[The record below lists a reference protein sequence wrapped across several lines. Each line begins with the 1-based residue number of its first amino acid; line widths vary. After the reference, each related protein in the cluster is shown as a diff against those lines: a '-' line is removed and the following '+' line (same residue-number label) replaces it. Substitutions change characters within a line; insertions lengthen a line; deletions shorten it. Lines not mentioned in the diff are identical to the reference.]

1 MYRRN
6 LLLSAVAALLV
17 STIAP
22 VGPALAQSGDR
33 TGLYTYPGPGTVN
46 THWIETPGGGLV
58 VIDVQR
64 DLAHAREAL
73 AAARATGKPVR
84 AILVTHGHPDH
95 YVGLGVFKEAFP
107 NAVIWSSETT
117 SETIRTD
124 PYGFNKLV
132 QEFDPANAPTVF
144 TLPDRTF
151 GGDTTLEIDGLQIVA
166 REMGK
171 AEANSG
177 TAYYVPST
185 GDLYVGDLVLNRLH
199 ALFGESSTS
208 EWLTAL
214 DRLDILFPN
223 ARVVH
228 PGHGASGPKER
239 LLADQRD
246 YIVTTRRLALAEYV
260 RAGDTPA
267 AKAAA
272 NRAIIA
278 RFPYENPAGLRDIVA
293 ISVDGLFAEFAK
305 PALAPVK

>member
-1 MYRRN
+1 MFRVN
-6 LLLSAVAALLV
+6 LAFRGLVMLV
-17 STIAP
+17 SLTAWSHA
-22 VGPALAQSGDR
+22 VSAQQLR
-33 TGLYTYPGPGTVN
+33 TGVYTYPGPGTVN

-64 DLAHAREAL
+64 DLVHAREAL
-73 AAARATGKPVR
+73 AAVEATGRPVR

-95 YVGLGVFKEAFP
+95 YVGLGLFKEAFP
-107 NAVIWSSETT
+107 DATVWSSVMT

-132 QEFDPANAPTVF
+132 QEFDPDNAPKVF

-151 GGDTTLEIDGLQIVA
+151 EGDTTLEIDGLSIVA

-177 TAYYVPST
+177 TAYFVTST

-199 ALFGESSTS
+199 ALFGEASTT
-208 EWLTAL
+208 EWLAVL
-214 DRLDILFPN
+214 DRIHILFPN
-223 ARVVH
+223 AHTVH
-228 PGHGASGPKER
+228 PGHGPSGPKER

-246 YIVTTRRLALAEYV
+246 YIVTTRGLALAEYV
-260 RAGDTPA
+260 RNGDTEA

-272 NRAIIA
+272 KQAIVA
-278 RFPYENPAGLRDIVA
+278 RFPYENPAGLRDIVS
-293 ISVDGLFAEFAK
+293 ISVDGLFTEFAK
-305 PALAPVK
+305 PELAPVR